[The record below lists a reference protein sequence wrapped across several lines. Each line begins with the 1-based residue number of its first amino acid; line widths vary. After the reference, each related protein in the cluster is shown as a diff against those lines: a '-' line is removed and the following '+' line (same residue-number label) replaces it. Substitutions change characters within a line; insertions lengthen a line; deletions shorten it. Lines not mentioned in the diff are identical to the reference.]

1 MRIVTVGPSS
11 LVRNLSIPSI
21 AASSDRQVDTEKG
34 KPRRLRP
41 IRKASYAPVCRR
53 DTSPGRFC
61 ESAQKPSRVFH
72 MNPATDSPHNGVRKP
87 PQKNSLES
95 PSCRS
100 FLPHNQ
106 DQYADDLGQSIG
118 LNTQKN
124 PRDSCRPSANL
135 ADVPRKL
142 LTPLQLQRVS
152 VIMSECWSV

>member
-1 MRIVTVGPSS
+1 
-11 LVRNLSIPSI
+11 
-21 AASSDRQVDTEKG
+21 
-34 KPRRLRP
+34 
-41 IRKASYAPVCRR
+41 
-53 DTSPGRFC
+53 
-61 ESAQKPSRVFH
+61 VFH
-72 MNPATDSPHNGVRKP
+72 MNPATDSPLDGVRRP
-87 PQKNSLES
+87 PQKKSWES
-95 PSCRS
+95 PSCRARPGFS
-100 FLPHNQ
+100 FLPNNQ